1 MFESNDTIA
10 DDRPIITIGFLGAFK
25 YGLTLGKLIAGA
37 IPLAIDRINSDPNIL
52 PNHTLRFKA
61 GDSGIPNGWTAIR
74 KMTEM
79 REQNNVVAYIGPDHS
94 CATEALVAAAWNL
107 PLITYKCT
115 DHKVSNKSI
124 YPTFA
129 RTLPPSSKISK
140 SVISLLKHFSWNK
153 ISLVVSDTPPD
164 RQVEESLISMCQTY
178 GVIIINKF
186 YLPGEYLSKN
196 NATIKTIIEKSYK
209 KTRVYVLLSETYA
222 LVDFA
227 RVMQERQLLDTGKY
241 VIISVEEEE
250 VYDPN
255 KTMQYISREFESH
268 LEKLDPLPFRAV
280 YMITPT
286 APINQNYSHFKT
298 EVNQRNQ
305 RPPFNIP
312 AHPFITVQVPIYAG
326 LAYDAVMI
334 YANALT
340 HVLSMGGSVLNGT
353 AILEAIKRKSYKSIL
368 GFEVMMDEKGDA
380 EGNYTL
386 LALNSRYGERQG
398 MRPIG
403 AFYYNNSDL
412 PTLRLEDN
420 IDWIGD
426 GPPLAEPHCGFDD
439 EYCKYKRDWKLIF
452 IFSISALI
460 ILIAAVFIFRHYR
473 YEHKLTRLLWK
484 IDMKDVIVLNTN
496 SEYTLQ
502 NIRNTIN
509 GIDMRRLSHYGSSS
523 SGRSDTFGHN
533 NIIDTCN
540 QSSFGIGVYKGN
552 VVAIK
557 RIFKKSIDLTRN
569 VRKELIQVRE
579 MRHENINSF
588 IGASIES
595 TNISLLFLYCARG
608 SLEDVL
614 KNEDL
619 DLDNM
624 FIASLVADLI
634 KGMIYLHDSDI
645 ISHGRLKSSNC
656 LVDSRWVLQITD
668 YGLHEFRA
676 NQDFAYF
683 DENKRQR
690 DLIWRAPELLRIIN
704 TPSRG
709 TQKGD
714 VYSFAIILYEII
726 GRKGPI
732 GGDVNLSVNE
742 ILEQIINPSHYGRI
756 YRPPVKDIKC
766 AQYILRC
773 IEECWHEN
781 PDSRPDFRF
790 INIRLREMQSGL
802 KPNIFDNM
810 ITMLE
815 KYAYNLEGLVQ
826 ERTNQLME
834 EKKKTENLLLR
845 MLPKSVA
852 EQLKRCAAVEAEFF
866 ECVTIYF
873 SDIVGFTQLSA
884 ISTPLQIISLLND
897 LYTLF
902 DEIIGNYDV
911 YKVETI
917 GDAYM
922 VVSGLPIRNNDK
934 HAAEIASMALHL
946 LSAIQNFEIKHRS
959 CERLKLR
966 IGIHS
971 GPCVAGVVGLKM
983 PRYCLF
989 GDTVNTASRM
999 ESTGLALRIH
1009 VSEACKTILDK
1020 LGGYVIQE
1028 RGIISIKGKGEMKSF
1043 WLIGKQLVNHSK
1055 QSYISDCNSSEM
1067 ISDFKE
1073 LPFDSMEVNLNAN
1086 NRSKMTNSLDGNN
1099 FLANISQNDDNNSH
1113 TNTVI
1118 VNINFKSKS
1127 NGVSNDE
1134 PHEDQNQKELKINNI
1149 N

>member
-1 MFESNDTIA
+1 
-10 DDRPIITIGFLGAFK
+10 
-25 YGLTLGKLIAGA
+25 
-37 IPLAIDRINSDPNIL
+37 
-52 PNHTLRFKA
+52 
-61 GDSGIPNGWTAIR
+61 
-74 KMTEM
+74 
-79 REQNNVVAYIGPDHS
+79 
-94 CATEALVAAAWNL
+94 
-107 PLITYKCT
+107 
-115 DHKVSNKSI
+115 
-124 YPTFA
+124 
-129 RTLPPSSKISK
+129 
-140 SVISLLKHFSWNK
+140 
-153 ISLVVSDTPPD
+153 
-164 RQVEESLISMCQTY
+164 
-178 GVIIINKF
+178 
-186 YLPGEYLSKN
+186 
-196 NATIKTIIEKSYK
+196 
-209 KTRVYVLLSETYA
+209 
-222 LVDFA
+222 
-227 RVMQERQLLDTGKY
+227 MQERLLLDTGKY

-255 KTMQYISREFESH
+255 KKKQYISREFETH
-268 LEKLDPLPFRAV
+268 LDSLDPLPFRAKKQYISREFETHLDSLDPLPFRAV

-286 APINQNYSHFKT
+286 APINSNYTDFKQ
-298 EVNQRNQ
+298 EVNKRS
-305 RPPFNIP
+305 RLSPFNIP
-312 AHPFITVQVPIYAG
+312 FHPHITIQVPIYAG

-340 HVLSMGGSVLNGT
+340 RVLSMGGSILNGS

-368 GFEVMMDEKGDA
+368 GFEVMIDESGDA

-386 LALNSRYGERQG
+386 LALNSRDGDRS
-398 MRPIG
+398 MRPVG
-403 AFYYNNSDL
+403 AFYHNNSDL
-412 PTLRLEDN
+412 PTLRLEED

-426 GPPLAEPHCGFDD
+426 GPPLAEPHCGFEG
-439 EYCKYKRDWKLIF
+439 EYCEYKRDWKLIF
-452 IFSISALI
+452 IFSISSFI
-460 ILIAAVFIFRHYR
+460 VLIAAVFIFRHYR

-484 IDMKDVIVLNTN
+484 IDMKEVIVLNTN
-496 SEYTLQ
+496 S
-502 NIRNTIN
+502 
-509 GIDMRRLSHYGSSS
+509 DSDVSSQ
-523 SGRSDTFGHN
+523 T
-533 NIIDTCN
+533 
-540 QSSFGIGVYKGN
+540 SFGIGVYKGN

-595 TNISLLFLYCARG
+595 TNISLIFLYCARG

-624 FIASLVADLI
+624 FIASLA
-634 KGMIYLHDSDI
+634 MIYLHDSEI

-676 NQDFAYF
+676 NQDFTHF

-704 TPSRG
+704 PPARG

-726 GRKGPI
+726 GRKGPT
-732 GGDVNLSVNE
+732 GEQDLSHKTVKE
-742 ILEQIINPSHYGRI
+742 ILEQIINPNHFGHI
-756 YRPPVKDIKC
+756 YRPPLRDMKC
-766 AQYILRC
+766 APYIIRC

-790 INIRLREMQSGL
+790 INIRLREMQAGL

-826 ERTNQLME
+826 ERTNQLVE

-852 EQLKRCAAVEAEFF
+852 EQLKRGAAVEAEFF

-873 SDIVGFTQLSA
+873 SDIVGFTTLSA
-884 ISTPLQIISLLND
+884 ISTPLQIISLLNE

-959 CERLKLR
+959 GERLKLR

-999 ESTGLALRIH
+999 ESTGIPLRIH
-1009 VSEACKTILDK
+1009 ASEACKTILDK

-1028 RGIISIKGKGEMKSF
+1028 RGVISIKGKGEMKSF
-1043 WLIGKQLVNHSK
+1043 WLTGKQEVTSPISFLSDSSK
-1055 QSYISDCNSSEM
+1055 MSPKSE
-1067 ISDFKE
+1067 E
-1073 LPFDSMEVNLNAN
+1073 LSFESMEVSLNGS
-1086 NRSKMTNSLDGNN
+1086 NRFKSGNSLDGNN
-1099 FLANISQNDDNNSH
+1099 CFANISQNEEINSH
-1113 TNTVI
+1113 TNTYFLDIFWFDEWYWVRI
-1118 VNINFKSKS
+1118 GIELDPEMSSFPFAKTIYESRAKHNPEPEDGHIPEGCYQQNKANWVVDPNNESNECQMTDIDGPPQSTGRQHPVDRLDIFHTLQNKDKYKSTEFVDKKT
-1127 NGVSNDE
+1127 E
-1134 PHEDQNQKELKINNI
+1134 KRREDIQRIPSIEEE
-1149 N
+1149 